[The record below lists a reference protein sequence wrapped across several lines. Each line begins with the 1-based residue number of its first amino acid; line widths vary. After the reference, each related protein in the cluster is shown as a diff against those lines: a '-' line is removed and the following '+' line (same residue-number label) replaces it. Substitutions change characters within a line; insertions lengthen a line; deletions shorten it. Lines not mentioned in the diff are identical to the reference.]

1 MSEME
6 SSSQVSALFDG
17 ELDAAQSGLV
27 TRRLL
32 KYPALQASWQRY
44 AMIGASLRGEPL
56 LQRSG
61 GQGDLAARLRR
72 QLESEAAL
80 SAPVATVQ
88 PATGR
93 TVAPRRLA
101 WGAALAASI
110 AVAVIGVLRV
120 QAPGLSEPLSAQR
133 VPPAGAFPAAI
144 ASRQSAEPATAQV
157 AQRETPA
164 PSYTTPLDT
173 TSLAPQPTGQRLS
186 SPLVNYVVAHS
197 EYTTPVARFSPLT
210 TVMSGNFDPSEN
222 TVEMTEAEVGA
233 RR

>member
-32 KYPALQASWQRY
+32 KDPALQASWQRY

-72 QLESEAAL
+72 QLESEATL
-80 SAPVATVQ
+80 SAPGATVQ
-88 PATGR
+88 PAAGR
-93 TVAPRRLA
+93 AVAPRRLA

-120 QAPGLSEPLSAQR
+120 QAPGLAEPLSAQR
-133 VPPAGAFPAAI
+133 VAPAVAPS
-144 ASRQSAEPATAQV
+144 ASRQATEAAPAQV
-157 AQRETPA
+157 ARRDTPA

-173 TSLAPQPTGQRLS
+173 TSLMSQPTGQRLS
-186 SPLVNYVVAHS
+186 APLVNYVVAHS

>member
-32 KYPALQASWQRY
+32 KDPALQTSWQRY
-44 AMIGASLRGEPL
+44 ALIGASLRGEPL

-61 GQGDLAARLRR
+61 GQGDVAARLRR
-72 QLESEAAL
+72 QLESEATL
-80 SAPVATVQ
+80 SAPVVAVQ
-88 PATGR
+88 PSSVSAG
-93 TVAPRRLA
+93 APRRLA

-120 QAPGLSEPLSAQR
+120 QAPGLSEPLSVQPLA
-133 VPPAGAFPAAI
+133 AAI
-144 ASRQSAEPATAQV
+144 APQTAAVSRQATEAAPAQV
-157 AQRETPA
+157 ARRETPA

-173 TSLAPQPTGQRLS
+173 TSLASQPTGQRLS

>member
-32 KYPALQASWQRY
+32 KDPVLQASWQRY

-56 LQRSG
+56 LQRPG
-61 GQGDLAARLRR
+61 GQGDLAARVRL
-72 QLESEAAL
+72 QLESEAVL
-80 SAPVATVQ
+80 SPETHF
-88 PATGR
+88 
-93 TVAPRRLA
+93 APRRLA
-101 WGAALAASI
+101 WGAALAASV
-110 AVAVIGVLRV
+110 AVAAIGVLRM
-120 QAPGLSEPLSAQR
+120 QGPGSSEPLTAQR
-133 VPPAGAFPAAI
+133 VPAVAVQQPVEI
-144 ASRQSAEPATAQV
+144 APVQV
-157 AQRETPA
+157 ARRESPA
-164 PSYTTPLDT
+164 PSYTTPLGT
-173 TSLAPQPTGQRLS
+173 QLQSAPPTGQRLS

-210 TVMSGNFDPSEN
+210 TVMSGNYDPSEN